1 MIIDQKEL
9 IKYVEKLPAFPQSVT
24 KVIELTS
31 RAECSPKELV
41 KVIEHDPVLTVKIL
55 KLVNSA
61 FYGLSKPIKS
71 INHGIVY
78 AGFNTIKNLSVSI
91 AAIGVLPRKNAIGFD
106 IDALL
111 LHSIG
116 VAIVSKRL
124 ANSLSV
130 NPKEASDYF
139 IAGLLHDFGKVVLIQ
154 YKPDAYRQAL
164 DQAGDG
170 SRPLYEAEKAV
181 FGLDHAE
188 VGALLAKTWNL
199 PDHLVEGIS
208 RHHEPD
214 ANPNKL
220 VDCIFAADQ
229 VIHSLSFGDS
239 GNKFITPFSERLIE
253 RFGRDL
259 PDLITVLGDLD
270 DEMEKTRS
278 YISG

>member
-1 MIIDQKEL
+1 MIIDQKDL
-9 IKYVEKLPAFPQSVT
+9 IRYVEKLPAFPQSVT

-91 AAIGVLPRKNAIGFD
+91 AAIGVLPRKNAINFD

-130 NPKEASDYF
+130 NPKESSDYF

-154 YKPDAYRQAL
+154 YKPDLYKQAL
-164 DQAGDG
+164 GLAADG
-170 SRPLYEAEKAV
+170 SRPLFQTEREV
-181 FGLDHAE
+181 FGLDHAQ

-199 PDHLVEGIS
+199 PEQLIEAIS
-208 RHHEPD
+208 KHHDPD
-214 ANPNKL
+214 ASPNKM

-229 VIHSLSFGDS
+229 VIHTMSFGNS
-239 GNKFITPFSERLIE
+239 GNKHIAAFSERIIE
-253 RFGRDL
+253 RFGKDL
-259 PDLITVLGDLD
+259 SELVNALGDIEE
-270 DEMEKTRS
+270 EMEKTRS